1 LKFIL
6 INRKPK
12 ANTPAK
18 TSQPSP
24 GLANER
30 NTVLQNNNF
39 EEPLADAFKNIKQY
53 MQDHSAWLYID
64 GQPKKIEELKEGKSV
79 TIIDLILGG

>member
-1 LKFIL
+1 MKNTIL
-6 INRKPK
+6 CYKII
-12 ANTPAK
+12 
-18 TSQPSP
+18 TSKEYKS
-24 GLANER
+24 
-30 NTVLQNNNF
+30 F

-53 MQDHSAWLYID
+53 MLYID

>member
-1 LKFIL
+1 MKNTIL
-6 INRKPK
+6 CYKII
-12 ANTPAK
+12 
-18 TSQPSP
+18 TSKEYKS
-24 GLANER
+24 
-30 NTVLQNNNF
+30 F

>member
-53 MQDHSAWLYID
+53 MLYID